1 MSRILVAGN
10 INHDCIWHLDRPLS
24 SGARLSCLSR
34 ETRLGGGAY
43 HTGME
48 LLRLGATV
56 LIAGTL
62 MDDEAG
68 RAALSALR
76 QSGFDT
82 THVTMTPGATQ
93 SADILLDPRGERTII
108 APPGRKRAPVSLNG
122 PVSVDAIYVNASA
135 CGDDLLAA
143 MEATPFSMAQFP
155 TSPGARPADLLI
167 GSAADLKSRSLPDLW
182 QDGQAIAG
190 ERLAHLVITDGPGPV
205 RIFNGEKLERA
216 NPPDR
221 LSVPDTIGAG
231 DTFAGALLYGVLN
244 GQTAREAAMEACR
257 LTQAFLKTRSD
268 LRERSAFPHRAR

>member
-68 RAALSALR
+68 RQALASLR

-82 THVTMTPGATQ
+82 THITMTPGATQ

-108 APPGRKRAPVSLNG
+108 APPGRMRAPVSLNG
-122 PVSVDAIYVNASA
+122 PVSVDAVYVNASA
-135 CGDDLLAA
+135 CADDLLAA

-155 TSPGARPADLLI
+155 SRPDARPADLLI

-182 QDGQAIAG
+182 QDSRMIAG
-190 ERLAHLVITDGPGPV
+190 ERLSHLVITDGPGPV
-205 RIFNGEKLERA
+205 RIFNGEKIERA
-216 NPPDR
+216 NPPGR

-231 DTFAGALLYGVLN
+231 DTFAGALLHGVLT
-244 GQTAREAAMEACR
+244 GQPVRDAAMEACR
-257 LTQAFLKTRSD
+257 LTQAFLVARATI
-268 LRERSAFPHRAR
+268 RER